1 MTGRKIKRNK
11 GNEKEVIIDN
21 RNVIP
26 YNLYLLK
33 KYNCHIN
40 FEVVDSICN
49 SIKAIKYINK
59 YQMKGLDR
67 SNGTR

>member
-1 MTGRKIKRNK
+1 MTGRKIKRNQ
-11 GNEKEVIIDN
+11 GDNEKEVIIDN

-40 FEVVDSICN
+40 FEVVDSI
-49 SIKAIKYINK
+49 KAIKYINK
-59 YQMKGLDR
+59 Y
-67 SNGTR
+67 

>member
-1 MTGRKIKRNK
+1 MTGRKIKRNQ
-11 GNEKEVIIDN
+11 GDNEKEVIIDN

-40 FEVVDSICN
+40 FEVVDSI
-49 SIKAIKYINK
+49 KAIKYYINK

>member
-40 FEVVDSICN
+40 FEVVDSI
-49 SIKAIKYINK
+49 KAIKYINK

>member
-1 MTGRKIKRNK
+1 MTGRKIKRNQ
-11 GNEKEVIIDN
+11 GDNEKEVIIDN

-40 FEVVDSICN
+40 FEVVDSI
-49 SIKAIKYINK
+49 KAIKYINK

>member
-1 MTGRKIKRNK
+1 MTGRKIKRNQ
-11 GNEKEVIIDN
+11 GDNEKEVIIDN

-40 FEVVDSICN
+40 FEVVDSI
-49 SIKAIKYINK
+49 KVIKYINK